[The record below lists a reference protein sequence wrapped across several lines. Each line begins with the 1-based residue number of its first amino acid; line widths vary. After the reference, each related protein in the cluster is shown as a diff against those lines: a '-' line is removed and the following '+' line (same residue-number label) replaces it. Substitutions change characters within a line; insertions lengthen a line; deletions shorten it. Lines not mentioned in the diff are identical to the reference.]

1 MYNVFTQVLLSF
13 LCLIIFRV
21 KQKPSLR
28 GCLCFTCLGQ
38 GTEGKPAYF
47 CHACMCAQSCLTL
60 CDPMDCSPPGS
71 SVHGILQARILEWV
85 AISFL
90 QGNFP
95 TQGLNMCLLHWQV
108 DSLPLSHLGSLYLC
122 HNFFLKELW
131 MKHQSCSIL
140 MKLLGRYIY
149 VFFKKIDAWFFSQ
162 RSWCKLVCSVV
173 LRLPSDAF
181 KGSRKPENQCVRAI
195 DLISKLGNCHVCLII
210 CLQYILNQR
219 FSNFTEEPE
228 SPGGLPAP
236 LEFLWVGLRPDFAF

>member
-13 LCLIIFRV
+13 LCLIIFRI
-21 KQKPSLR
+21 KQEPSLR
-28 GCLCFTCLGQ
+28 GCLGFTCLGQ

-47 CHACMCAQSCLTL
+47 YHVCMCAQSCLTL

-90 QGNFP
+90 QGSFP
-95 TQGLNMCLLHWQV
+95 TQGSNPGLLHWQV
-108 DSLPLSHLGSLYLC
+108 DSLPLSHLGSPYLY
-122 HNFFLKELW
+122 HNFLKKTLN
-131 MKHQSCSIL
+131 HQSCSIL

-149 VFFKKIDAWFFSQ
+149 IYILKIDAWFFSQ

-173 LRLPSDAF
+173 LRLPSD
-181 KGSRKPENQCVRAI
+181 GSQKPENQCVQAI
-195 DLISKLGNCHVCLII
+195 HLISKLGNCHVCLII

-219 FSNFTEEPE
+219 FSNFIEEPE
-228 SPGGLPAP
+228 SPGGIPAP
-236 LEFLWVGLRPDFAF
+236 PWSFCE

>member
-60 CDPMDCSPPGS
+60 CDPMPARLLCPWDSPGKNTGVGCHFLSPGKLPDPGIEPGS
-71 SVHGILQARILEWV
+71 PA
-85 AISFL
+85 
-90 QGNFP
+90 
-95 TQGLNMCLLHWQV
+95 WQV
-108 DSLPLSHLGSLYLC
+108 DSLPRSHWEARIC
-122 HNFFLKELW
+122 VIIFLKKLW